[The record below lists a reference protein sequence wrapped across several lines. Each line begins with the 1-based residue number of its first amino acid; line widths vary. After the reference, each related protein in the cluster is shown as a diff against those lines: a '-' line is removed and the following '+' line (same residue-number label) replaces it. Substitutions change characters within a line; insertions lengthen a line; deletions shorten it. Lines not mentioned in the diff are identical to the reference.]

1 MIKKDVQNA
10 VVNYYHV
17 GVKMLNERKNILF
30 LDMDG
35 VVNSNYLLRKW
46 FDDKFKEIKPEDVPS
61 DFESV
66 RQYVNHEFYKEF
78 KHGRE
83 LIFPELAQRLNEVI
97 NTCNVKLIWSSTWRC
112 IDPYET
118 DINCARAM
126 LERRGINGSRLIG
139 YTPSFT
145 RFGWGGYNCRISE
158 ILSFVKNNT
167 YGITFDDRLAAIDD
181 ANLSELESD
190 DIKFFGT
197 EVENGITE
205 KIKNDMIEYFNS

>member
-1 MIKKDVQNA
+1 
-10 VVNYYHV
+10 
-17 GVKMLNERKNILF
+17 MLNERKNILF

-35 VVNSNYLLRKW
+35 VVNSNCLLRKW
-46 FDDKFKEIKPEDVPS
+46 FDDKFKEVQQTICPTE
-61 DFESV
+61 FEEI
-66 RQYVNHEFYKEF
+66 RKIVNHEFYEEF
-78 KHGRE
+78 KHSTE

-97 NTCNVKLIWSSTWRC
+97 NTCNVKLVWSSTWRC

-118 DINCARAM
+118 DINNARAM

-145 RFGWGGYNCRISE
+145 RYGWSSYNCRISE
-158 ILSFVKNNT
+158 ILSFIKNNT
-167 YGITFDDRLAAIDD
+167 VGVTFDDRLAAIDD
-181 ANLSELESD
+181 ANLSELEND

-197 EVENGITE
+197 EVETGLTE